1 MTDVIPGSSKQTCCI
16 SKTQKDRANCKR
28 KEARKMV
35 NYHYK
40 KNILLVYGFNNR
52 IADCRTISAPCHN
65 NRKFLNRKDK
75 QNTSYVH
82 VHFINIWNSKNKH
95 QE

>member
-1 MTDVIPGSSKQTCCI
+1 MTDVIPGSSKKTCC
-16 SKTQKDRANCKR
+16 SKTQNDRANCKR
-28 KEARKMV
+28 KVARK
-35 NYHYK
+35 NGK
-40 KNILLVYGFNNR
+40 LSLQKNILLVYGFNNR